1 MIFMKQT
8 SNSIIMLNMAIATR
22 YERCPVFQ
30 KHLLVK
36 MYRGATIATMH
47 EYKYNHYRYIVASRY
62 NNTIV
67 TKICLINV
75 ACTMYNARQ
84 SIDLCTNICHHN
96 I

>member
-1 MIFMKQT
+1 MKQT
-8 SNSIIMLNMAIATR
+8 SNSIIMLNMAITTR

-67 TKICLINV
+67 TKICLTLHV
-75 ACTMYNARQ
+75 QSTMQA
-84 SIDLCTNICHHN
+84 IDRFMYKYLSP
-96 I
+96 

>member
-1 MIFMKQT
+1 MKQT

-36 MYRGATIATMH
+36 MYRGATIVTMH

-67 TKICLINV
+67 TKICLKR
-75 ACTMYNARQ
+75 CMYKVQCRQ

-96 I
+96 T